1 MYLHKRSRVYFLS
14 IFLEHRKWQTT
25 LYIHTYSFVVF
36 YWVERRKKMFCFVLR
51 KEFLLLLKRVLKRYV
66 YLHIEKYTT
75 CDLWPTSVPVLF
87 FLENLRIALLKALSF
102 TYSYFGSLASLTSL
116 LGNPCFLQ
124 ISVWRFLSVLKRNRK
139 ALSRGWFLW
148 HINFSFLCHFSLFWY
163 DHVVSLYLYLSVFNI
178 FFPGNFTIHTFFY
191 KNKKMFW
198 CRLKSLK
205 ALKILLSLTFWCT
218 IYNFD
223 DF

>member
-1 MYLHKRSRVYFLS
+1 MFIHERFRAISSLLIILFSMYLRALASIVYGITDDCLRKSKFILSTQTFTRLFPLYFPRASKMTDHFVYTHIFICCFLLS
-14 IFLEHRKWQTT
+14 WKA
-25 LYIHTYSFVVF
+25 
-36 YWVERRKKMFCFVLR
+36 KKMFCFVLR

-75 CDLWPTSVPVLF
+75 CDLWPTLVPVLF

-116 LGNPCFLQ
+116 LGNPCFLR

-148 HINFSFLCHFSLFWY
+148 HINFSFLCHFSLFW
-163 DHVVSLYLYLSVFNI
+163 
-178 FFPGNFTIHTFFY
+178 
-191 KNKKMFW
+191 
-198 CRLKSLK
+198 
-205 ALKILLSLTFWCT
+205 
-218 IYNFD
+218 
-223 DF
+223 